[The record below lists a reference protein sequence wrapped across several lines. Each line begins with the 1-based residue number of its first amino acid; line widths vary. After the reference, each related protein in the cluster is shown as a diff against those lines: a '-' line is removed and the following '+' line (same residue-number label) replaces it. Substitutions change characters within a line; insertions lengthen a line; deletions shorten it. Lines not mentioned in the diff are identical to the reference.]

1 MQTINAHVE
10 HCAFTRG
17 FNFLVKLFLNLGN
30 RFFDAR
36 GMNTPVGN
44 KFFQSQ
50 ARNLAANGVKTR
62 QNDHFGRIVN
72 NKLDT
77 RGIFQRPYISAFAP
91 YYSRLHIVAGNGH
104 NRNGY
109 FRSVVGGA
117 TLNGER
123 NKLFRFVLRLV
134 LCRLLYIPYLQSYV
148 VAGFVQNLLG

>member
-1 MQTINAHVE
+1 MKIEYARFESCVV
-10 HCAFTRG
+10 ARF
-17 FNFLVKLFLNLGN
+17 FNLIIELLAGFLNN
-30 RFFDAR
+30 FFYAR